1 MLSWQGTPARGGV
14 MTDPGQPKAPLKCS
28 TTCTSFTDQIKE
40 HLIKSYRRT
49 EPLCTKQAIILITRR
64 NKEICAD
71 PEAKWVKKIMASLD
85 RKRATA
91 SPLPRDAT
99 SAAMPEEPGVF
110 QKHVGLTAPSEA
122 TAPTHFQ
129 GSGTT
134 VPAAKTEASGKSPPA
149 ARNTTQLP
157 AGSSPVIREV
167 TARSE
172 VTPEAKGDSLKSP
185 APSTTFSAGMV
196 SSQPTSSPPHLVHG
210 FDNAVLSTEE
220 PVGHTANA
228 MADVR
233 DTASP
238 SSNSDPTA
246 ITKASDHPVLSTNE
260 SLDPTSARANASD
273 TASDSFSSDLSS
285 ILDSTEVATVPA
297 TPVPSETTSAS
308 TLNPTT
314 AIDEGPCVHMD
325 EVFSSSTDAI
335 SNRAF
340 DYSSSVGTQDPSYT
354 LVFTSQA
361 FSGQARAQT
370 ATETPNCLPLPSFLS
385 RYQMH
390 LVIPLSL
397 VGALMCVAA
406 VWLYAKFGVKPEEM
420 SREMVQGLLYQKAGY
435 QNNVYAMEV
444 I

>member
-1 MLSWQGTPARGGV
+1 
-14 MTDPGQPKAPLKCS
+14 MTAVSLQVLFVLMVLCLVTLVGGQPKAPLKCS

-71 PEAKWVKKIMASLD
+71 PEAKWVKKIMANLD

-110 QKHVGLTAPSEA
+110 QKHV
-122 TAPTHFQ
+122 
-129 GSGTT
+129 
-134 VPAAKTEASGKSPPA
+134 
-149 ARNTTQLP
+149 
-157 AGSSPVIREV
+157 
-167 TARSE
+167 
-172 VTPEAKGDSLKSP
+172 
-185 APSTTFSAGMV
+185 
-196 SSQPTSSPPHLVHG
+196 
-210 FDNAVLSTEE
+210 EE

-308 TLNPTT
+308 TLNLTT

-361 FSGQARAQT
+361 FSGQARAQP